1 MTEQE
6 NLLPDSTASTV
17 DALPAES
24 VPESTTISPVWIMV
38 GVVFLLVVL
47 AFFVFSVTLMVQ
59 NPAQTE
65 TLRDIMIIFVAL
77 ESIIIGLALVILLI
91 QLARLSNLL
100 RYEIKPILE
109 TTNETL
115 SSLRGTTRFLSDNL
129 VTPVV
134 KANSTFAALRRAI
147 ELVNFRRPR

>member
-6 NLLPDSTASTV
+6 SLLPDSTTSTV
-17 DALPAES
+17 DALPAENG
-24 VPESTTISPVWIMV
+24 PESTTISPVWIV
-38 GVVFLLVVL
+38 VSVVFLLVVL

-77 ESIIIGLALVILLI
+77 ESIIIGVALVILLI